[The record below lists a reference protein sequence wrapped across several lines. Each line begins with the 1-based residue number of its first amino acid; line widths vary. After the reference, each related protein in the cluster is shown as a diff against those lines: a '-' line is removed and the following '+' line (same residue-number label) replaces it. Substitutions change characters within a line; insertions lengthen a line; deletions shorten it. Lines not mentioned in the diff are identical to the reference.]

1 MATQKVSIDGH
12 VTPPIGKADQL
23 AVLVL
28 GEALK
33 CFLPKVLDAIREYP
47 HGTLGRAESAKR
59 KVLSTRP
66 KKVCCRSCSYTM
78 RVTQKWIDTAIPKC
92 PSPDCELFDEEMEV
106 A

>member
-33 CFLPKVLDAIREYP
+33 CFLPKVLDAIGEYP
-47 HGTLGRAESAKR
+47 HGALAGAESSKR
-59 KVLSTRP
+59 KVQSTRL
-66 KKVCCRSCSYTM
+66 KKVCLPLLRLHNA
-78 RVTQKWIDTAIPKC
+78 RDT
-92 PSPDCELFDEEMEV
+92 EMD
-106 A
+106 